1 MTTTK
6 AEIVT
11 GLCEKTNVSRDDA
24 TNLVE
29 HTFEIIQACL
39 ERGEPVKISG
49 FGRFMVRAKR
59 QRKGRNP
66 KTGAEIVIRERNVLA
81 FKASP
86 IMKRTVATT
95 QALSNS

>member
-1 MTTTK
+1 MTITK
-6 AEIVT
+6 AEITMRV
-11 GLCEKTNVSRDDA
+11 CEKTKLSKHDVTD
-24 TNLVE
+24 LVE
-29 HTFEIIQACL
+29 HTFEIIKACL

-66 KTGAEIVIRERNVLA
+66 KTGAEMVIREHNVLS

-86 IMKRTVATT
+86 SMKKTVATT
-95 QALSNS
+95 QVVSNP